1 MKITCVMVMSA
12 DGKTTKWN
20 EPDIHRWTSK
30 EDQRH
35 FSSITKKD
43 GVFIMGRKTFDAARK
58 IMKLSPNILRVVMT
72 KNPARYA
79 DMAVSNQLEFTT
91 SGPKK
96 LTEALA
102 ARGFKN
108 AFLFGGE
115 HTNTAFFREKLVHE
129 AWLTIEPKIF
139 GTGNNLVSEEKLNID
154 LQLKSIKK
162 LNKKGTLLLKYAVRY
177 L

>member
-1 MKITCVMVMSA
+1 MSV
-12 DGKTTKWN
+12 DGKTTRWS
-20 EPDIHRWTSK
+20 EPNVHKWTSK
-30 EDQRH
+30 EDQKH

-58 IMKLSPNILRVVMT
+58 IIKLSPNILRVVMT
-72 KNPARYA
+72 KSPARYA
-79 DMAVSNQLEFTT
+79 DIAVSNQLEFTR

-102 ARGFKN
+102 ARGLTK

-115 HTNTAFFREKLVHE
+115 QANTAFFREKLVHE

-139 GTGNNLVSEEKLNID
+139 GAGNNLVSGEKLNID
-154 LQLKSIKK
+154 LRLKSIKK

-177 L
+177 PKHE